1 MFWLCFHRANQI
13 AIVFYL
19 VLSVS
24 GLTHVSRSDAARGI
38 GMYSMAMTMFL
49 AIAILTVSHGF

>member
-1 MFWLCFHRANQI
+1 MSSLCLHHANHI
-13 AIVFYL
+13 AIFLYL
-19 VLSVS
+19 VLPVS

-38 GMYSMAMTMFL
+38 GMYNMAMTMFL